1 MKAKIAGEKRKE
13 EARKNGAS
21 GNRTSDDR
29 GNRGGHQVTDRSGS
43 RKTGAAPVKGGGSRQ
58 PASRSSSANRSQR
71 GITSYKILSS
81 LFDPARVPQDAADV
95 IRNFDSIVYSTHPL
109 NSKQK
114 VLLPQQVRA
123 LSHNLTDERS
133 SRRLGYMNEK
143 TALTAYVHYYMWWNL
158 VRLVKLFSGMEESAF
173 CLKDGDICADIGSG
187 PLTVVTALLLARPEL
202 RNKKLTWY
210 CVDLSHDALAFGED
224 IFLSVAAR
232 LGAEPWKIIRVKG
245 SVDSQ
250 LKEKCAFVTSANVF
264 NELHDDADMPP
275 DFLAKSY
282 TGKILSFADG
292 TNPDARVLTI
302 EPGDPR
308 SARLVSLMRDAYMRR
323 GFVPVAPCCHCRG
336 CPMDGKKGGKW
347 CNFAFST
354 DDAPAGL
361 KKISEKAD
369 LAKERAVLSFV
380 LARRGAADGTEMVG
394 KTDAGVDG
402 AAGSTDA
409 TLLLRIA
416 SDPIRL
422 PGNRT
427 GYYACSDM
435 GLVLFVTEK
444 KLFSGQLIEAKRP
457 DGKRELALD
466 EKSGAILMGGD

>member
-1 MKAKIAGEKRKE
+1 MSEKVELKWYEKKRGVTLKAKIADEKRKE
-13 EARKNGAS
+13 EARKIAS
-21 GNRTSDDR
+21 SDGRKSSDSRTSPA
-29 GNRGGHQVTDRSGS
+29 NRKSS
-43 RKTGAAPVKGGGSRQ
+43 ANRKDGTGAVFS
-58 PASRSSSANRSQR
+58 NRSQR
-71 GITSYKILSS
+71 GGASHKILSS

-158 VRLVKLFSGMEESAF
+158 VRLVKLFSGMEENAF

-202 RNKKLTWY
+202 RQKKLTWY

-232 LGAEPWKIIRVKG
+232 LGVEPWKIIRVKG

-250 LKEKCAFVTSANVF
+250 LKERCAFVASANVF

-275 DFLAKSY
+275 DFLAKNY
-282 TGKILSFADG
+282 TGKILSFVDG
-292 TNPDARVLTI
+292 ANPDARVLTI

-323 GFVPVAPCCHCRG
+323 GFVPVAPCCHCG
-336 CPMDGKKGGKW
+336 TCPMDGKKGGKW
-347 CNFAFST
+347 CNFSFAT

-380 LARRGAADGTEMVG
+380 LARRGTGDASEAAE
-394 KTDAGVDG
+394 DAGADG
-402 AAGSTDA
+402 AA
-409 TLLLRIA
+409 LLLRIA

-457 DGKRELALD
+457 DGKRKLAVD
-466 EKSGAILMGGD
+466 EKSGAILMGGE